1 MVGILGKKIGMTQI
15 FKDGGQIV
23 PVTIVAAGPCS
34 ILQLKTKQKD
44 GYNAIQLGFEDT
56 KASRLNKPL
65 AEKFKK
71 IKVSPKKFIKEISML
86 DVQGFRVGQCLDVS
100 EFKPGDF
107 VDIVGTSKGH
117 GFQGG
122 IKRWHWSGGPKSHG
136 SMSHR
141 APGSIGAS
149 AFPSRVY
156 KGHHLPGHMGN
167 QKVTVQ
173 NLEVIQVDKEKHLLV
188 VKGSVPGHRNSYL
201 IIKKAKK
208 KISKTEQKD
217 AVDKKVQQQDKQ
229 GQNKSKQGKK

>member
-1 MVGILGKKIGMTQI
+1 MEGILGKKIGMTQI
-15 FKDGGQIV
+15 FKDSGQIV

-34 ILQLKTKQKD
+34 ILQIKTKQKD
-44 GYNAIQLGFEDT
+44 GYNAIQLGFEDARTSKINKSLT
-56 KASRLNKPL
+56 KRF
-65 AEKFKK
+65 EK
-71 IKVSPKKFIKEISML
+71 IKVSPKKFIKEIAIQ
-86 DVQGFRVGQCLDVS
+86 DVKGFQVGQNLDVS
-100 EFKPGDF
+100 LFKPGDF

-173 NLEVIQVDKEKHLLV
+173 NLEVVQVNKERHLLV
-188 VKGSVPGHRNSYL
+188 IKGSVPGHKNSYL
-201 IIKKAKK
+201 IVKKARK
-208 KISKTEQKD
+208 KIPITEQKNT
-217 AVDKKVQQQDKQ
+217 VVQQQGKAEK
-229 GQNKSKQGKK
+229 NKSK